1 MSTAV
6 MLTLPEAG
14 HLNSLFPLIDELVTR
29 GERVI
34 VYAVEPFRQALAAT
48 GAEYRSY
55 SNPQALIPPAHKG
68 GLFSVMN
75 YLAGVSE
82 AVLPTLLDELR
93 SEPPDY
99 LLLDA
104 MSHWGN
110 LAQQILD
117 VRAIT
122 YATTFVTHPQMP
134 PEQLIGMSYQQL
146 PQEVLL
152 NGIDALHSY
161 FERTQRLDQQYGTR
175 SPNIVG
181 AFSNPQ
187 PLNIIFTSRMFHP
200 SGEQFDESSYKFVGP
215 SVGKRGAT
223 PAFPFDQLSGAPL
236 VFVSLGTIFNEQ
248 PEFFKACFSALGD
261 LPVQVVMAVG
271 EKIDVADLGEVPA
284 NFIVRAAVPQLE
296 ILQRTALFITHG
308 GMNSTS
314 EGLLYG
320 VPLVVVP
327 QHGDQFLVAGQVA
340 SLGAGVMIPAAQASA
355 EALKGLTMQVL
366 SNPQFKAQA
375 QAIRESFIAGGSFS
389 RAAAEILAYVGEK

>member
-1 MSTAV
+1 MSTTV
-6 MLTLPEAG
+6 MLTLPEPG
-14 HLNSLFPLIDELVTR
+14 HLNALFPLMAELVDR

-34 VYAVEPFRQALAAT
+34 VYAVEPFRQAITTT

-55 SNPQALIPPAHKG
+55 ANPQSLIPPAHEG
-68 GLFSVMN
+68 GLFSVMH

-82 AVLPTLLDELR
+82 AVLPALIDELR
-93 SEPPDY
+93 ADLPDY
-99 LLLDA
+99 LLMDA

-117 VRAIT
+117 LPAIT

-146 PQEVLL
+146 PNPVLL
-152 NGIDALHSY
+152 SGIDALHSY
-161 FERTQRLDQQYGTR
+161 FECTQRLDRQYGTR

-200 SGEQFDESSYKFVGP
+200 NGEQFPEAQYKFVGP
-215 SVGKRGAT
+215 SVGQRGAT
-223 PAFPFDQLSGAPL
+223 PDFPFDQLSGAPL
-236 VFVSLGTIFNEQ
+236 VFVSLGTIFNERPDFYQ
-248 PEFFKACFSALGD
+248 ACFAALGD
-261 LPVQVVMAVG
+261 LPVQVVLAVG
-271 EKIDVADLGEVPA
+271 DKVDQEALGEVPA
-284 NFIVRAAVPQLE
+284 NFIIQAAVPQLE
-296 ILQRTALFITHG
+296 ILQRAAIFITHG
-308 GMNSTS
+308 GMNSAS

-340 SLGAGVMIPAAQASA
+340 GLGAGVMIPAAQANA
-355 EALKGLTMQVL
+355 DALKGLTMQVI
-366 SNPQFKAQA
+366 SNPQFKTQA
-375 QAIRESFIAGGSFS
+375 QALSESFKSGGSYQ
-389 RAAAEILAYVGEK
+389 RAAEEILAFQGEK